1 MPNGQWQL
9 EALEKSSCAAIL
21 ISEICLHWQM
31 QSVMPQQSIPGEF
44 LPELFHWKK
53 SGGCVRRRRRTP
65 ERRRLWTAKSADPPS
80 AFIEETRWILKVGDP
95 AAKV

>member
-44 LPELFHWKK
+44 LPLNWHLAKK
-53 SGGCVRRRRRTP
+53 NISCASSMATK
-65 ERRRLWTAKSADPPS
+65 WHYM
-80 AFIEETRWILKVGDP
+80 
-95 AAKV
+95 